1 MSDSITTELME
12 KVRLIEIRTRRIV
25 RNRTA
30 GAWHASFKG
39 QGIEF
44 AEVRE
49 FQEGDDIRAIDWNV
63 SARLGHPY
71 IKLFT
76 EEREQNVFLL
86 VDRSASH
93 HFASVATPKDELVA
107 EIAAVLAFSATLNKD
122 RVGLMLHTDH
132 EELFLE
138 PARGHRHVLRIIR
151 ELLAFETSSRR
162 TDLAAAIERLL
173 ATTLRRSIV
182 FILGDLL
189 TPDFE
194 VPLRALARRHE
205 VIVLHLSDPLEREL
219 PKPPPFASLSVE
231 DLETGAITRLGAR
244 QVRQLPDRAS
254 QQHRDLAR
262 TCRRTGADYVA
273 LDTAT
278 DYLPAI
284 IALFDRRMSRR

>member
-1 MSDSITTELME
+1 MSDPVTTELME
-12 KVRLIEIRTRRIV
+12 KVRRIEIRTRRIV

-63 SARLGHPY
+63 SARLGHPF

-93 HFASVATPKDELVA
+93 HFASGETPKDELVA

-122 RVGLMLHTDH
+122 RVGLMLHTDC
-132 EELFLE
+132 EELYLE

-151 ELLAFETSSRR
+151 ELLAFETTSRR
-162 TDLAAAIERLL
+162 TDLAAAIEGLL
-173 ATTLRRSIV
+173 ATALRRSIV

-189 TPDFE
+189 TEDFE
-194 VPLRALARRHE
+194 LPLRALARRHE
-205 VIVLHLSDPLEREL
+205 VIVLHLSDPLERDL
-219 PKPPPFASLSVE
+219 PKLPPFAALSVE
-231 DLETGAITRLGAR
+231 DLESATISRIGAR
-244 QVRQLPDRAS
+244 QVRQLAGRVARE
-254 QQHRDLAR
+254 HRELAQ
-262 TCRRTGADYVA
+262 TCRRAGADYVA

-284 IALFDRRMSRR
+284 IALFDRRMARR

>member
-1 MSDSITTELME
+1 MADEITTELME
-12 KVRLIEIRTRRIV
+12 KVRRIEIRTRRIV

-30 GAWHASFKG
+30 GAWQASFKG

-49 FQEGDDIRAIDWNV
+49 FQEGDDVRAIDWNV
-63 SARLGHPY
+63 SARLDHPY

-93 HFASVATPKDELVA
+93 NFASTVMPKDELVA

-122 RVGLMLHTDH
+122 RVGLMLHSDK

-151 ELLAFETSSRR
+151 ELLAFEPESKL
-162 TDLAAAIERLL
+162 TDLGAAIERML

-182 FILGDLL
+182 FILGDLI

-194 VPLRALARRHE
+194 MPLRALARKHE
-205 VIVLHLSDPLEREL
+205 VIVLHLSDPLEREIPKL
-219 PKPPPFASLSVE
+219 PLFASLAIQ
-231 DLETGAITRLGAR
+231 DLETSTTSRVSAR
-244 QVRQLPDRAS
+244 HARKLSERVAE
-254 QQHRDLAR
+254 QHRQIAS

-273 LDTAT
+273 LDTVS

-284 IALFDRRMSRR
+284 ISLFDRRMSRR